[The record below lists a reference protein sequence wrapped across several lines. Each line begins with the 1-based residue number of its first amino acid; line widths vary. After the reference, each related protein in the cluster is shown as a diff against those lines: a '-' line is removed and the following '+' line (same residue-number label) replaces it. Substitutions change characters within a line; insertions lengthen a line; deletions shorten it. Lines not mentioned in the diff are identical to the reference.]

1 LRRILKAQGL
11 EYPKDYKLVNVG
23 GSGPAFTALTT
34 GNIAAAILAVPINF
48 RAQEMGFNLIGK
60 VTDVFPNYLLSSFSV
75 RRSWAEAHRREVVR
89 FLKAVLQARRWLEEN
104 KKAGAE
110 FLSKEL
116 EIKPKLAEKGLDYYL
131 AHRAWEPDLSI
142 DLEGLKTVVEI
153 YAEQA
158 GFKGS
163 IPSPEKYV
171 DPSYLKE
178 AWKELGWK

>member
-1 LRRILKAQGL
+1 
-11 EYPKDYKLVNVG
+11 
-23 GSGPAFTALTT
+23 
-34 GNIAAAILAVPINF
+34 
-48 RAQEMGFNLIGK
+48 
-60 VTDVFPNYLLSSFSV
+60 
-75 RRSWAEAHRREVVR
+75 
-89 FLKAVLQARRWLEEN
+89 
-104 KKAGAE
+104 
-110 FLSKEL
+110 L

-171 DPSYLKE
+171 DPSYLQE